1 MTPSACH
8 EARDFNRVHQL
19 RVRGNVGLNKF
30 QNVCLCTTSI
40 SSNYPNICFE
50 NELRFHVNQSRLTF
64 WTITELAVGPG
75 RIRPPVDDKHLR
87 VGRLRRQEVSCLE
100 VMFLL
105 RADLKEDESRSTL
118 CVIPRNG
125 TSLQVHATYSRN
137 IHPFPYCKIII
148 SAWDK
153 SCCPT

>member
-8 EARDFNRVHQL
+8 EAGDFNRVHQL

-40 SSNYPNICFE
+40 SSKHPNICFE

-87 VGRLRRQEVSCLE
+87 VGRLRRQEVSRLE

-105 RADLKEDESRSTL
+105 RADLKD
-118 CVIPRNG
+118 
-125 TSLQVHATYSRN
+125 
-137 IHPFPYCKIII
+137 
-148 SAWDK
+148 DK
-153 SCCPT
+153 EKNPQQL